1 MTNYSTSFT
10 CSLNIDRLNLQ
21 IKYTEELTRTETIST
36 CLLSGRNPDNADIY
50 TQTKREMTGN
60 DTIANRTLKQAGI
73 GAVIL
78 YNIDLLRNQ
87 NQPEEINKIATYW
100 QVHQGPKATTNVTVL
115 NITVPNF
122 IKQIILNI
130 NNRWSQVPQY

>member
-21 IKYTEELTRTETIST
+21 IKYTEELTRTQTIST
-36 CLLSGRNPDNADIY
+36 CLLSGRDPDNADIY

-78 YNIDLLRNQ
+78 YNIDLLKNRN
-87 NQPEEINKIATYW
+87 
-100 QVHQGPKATTNVTVL
+100 
-115 NITVPNF
+115 
-122 IKQIILNI
+122 
-130 NNRWSQVPQY
+130 